1 MMLTNTISIKDTP
14 LFIQVDG
21 YNLDLTLANITLIQ
35 SSAGVTLQLTG
46 VGSDLNQITDLRTYL
61 QSILPVT
68 TVEF

>member
-21 YNLDLTLANITLIQ
+21 YKLDLTLANITLIQ
-35 SSAGVTLQLTG
+35 SNAGVTLQLTG

-68 TVEF
+68 VVA